1 MSDLGKT
8 LINDVFHRA
17 DKNDDGQIT
26 LEEFVEYFGDG
37 VLSQA
42 DLVDLFQNIDES
54 RDNNVQIEELQ
65 KHFLKDYADFG
76 ETFQLLHD
84 LQISISALL
93 KKVAESNHNN
103 KSAKEQFV
111 VRFYLNES
119 VKQLVSMQQ
128 PLIACVNHL
137 EENAKDKE
145 STTFPASKG
154 NAKPESTTTT
164 TTTATAAKPA
174 TTTTTTTAP
183 VVFGGYLAPP
193 ASNSFHPSFYPSTY
207 YPQQQQQ
214 QMQQPPQLQVPQPI
228 QQQQQQQQQQ
238 LRSSTSTIAAPSY
251 PFVYQQQQQQPFGG
265 YYGARYF
272 TSR

>member
-164 TTTATAAKPA
+164 TTATAAKPA

-251 PFVYQQQQQQPFGG
+251 PFVYQQQQQPFGG

>member
-164 TTTATAAKPA
+164 TTATAAKPA

-228 QQQQQQQQQQ
+228 QQQQQQQQQ

-251 PFVYQQQQQQPFGG
+251 PFVYQQQQQPFGG